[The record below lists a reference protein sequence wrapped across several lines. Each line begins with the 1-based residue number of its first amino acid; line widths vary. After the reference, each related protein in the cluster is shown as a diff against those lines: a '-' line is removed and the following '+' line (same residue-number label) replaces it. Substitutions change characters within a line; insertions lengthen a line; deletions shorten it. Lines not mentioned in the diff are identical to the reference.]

1 MAETTGNQQ
10 QRSTTNRRSTGRRS
24 TAASSSGSAGAATR
38 KANATRRSTAAKRG
52 AATRA
57 RNEASA
63 NTRRTTRR
71 AEKEARG
78 YVGQVSDL
86 AERAILVQ
94 TGAAVSVG
102 ERLVGAVETA
112 TSPSKL
118 SRSLRDSREGVRKQL
133 KSFERRGTTTR
144 RDVQRQAKKGRTQVK
159 RELKSR
165 RRGVE
170 RELKSRRRDVEREL
184 KTRRDGV
191 ERFVRRNRQH
201 VENMETEAAAVRRD
215 VGAQV
220 NLAASKGENTI
231 QGAVTGTQQAVADLT
246 GRADQAT
253 T

>member
-1 MAETTGNQQ
+1 
-10 QRSTTNRRSTGRRS
+10 
-24 TAASSSGSAGAATR
+24 
-38 KANATRRSTAAKRG
+38 
-52 AATRA
+52 
-57 RNEASA
+57 
-63 NTRRTTRR
+63 
-71 AEKEARG
+71 
-78 YVGQVSDL
+78 
-86 AERAILVQ
+86 
-94 TGAAVSVG
+94 
-102 ERLVGAVETA
+102 
-112 TSPSKL
+112 
-118 SRSLRDSREGVRKQL
+118 VRKQL

-159 RELKSR
+159 SELKSR
-165 RRGVE
+165 RRG
-170 RELKSRRRDVEREL
+170 VEREL